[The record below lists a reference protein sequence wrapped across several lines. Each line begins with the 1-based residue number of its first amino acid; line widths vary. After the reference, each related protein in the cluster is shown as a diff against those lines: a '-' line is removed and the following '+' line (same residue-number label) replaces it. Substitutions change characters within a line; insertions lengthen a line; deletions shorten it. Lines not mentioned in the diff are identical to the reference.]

1 MKILIKKYS
10 PLIIL
15 LIFAAFFFKLT
26 IDAYKFYNQDTQ
38 NKQKKFIFAEHKP
51 IKIYPKN
58 NYENLEIGDKILYD
72 FVSQKNWKLEANKTQ
87 DKATI
92 SPAKHEF
99 QNRTEHKKPQVNQV
113 INLENH
119 TIRIVATKEA
129 EQKLTTNKNTI
140 QLGAYATINQA
151 EKEKYRVINLYKE
164 AAQKH
169 HFYIEKVFIKN
180 KGTIY
185 RLKIGPFANSN
196 LAKNFCANLR
206 KKNLECFMTVN

>member
-10 PLIIL
+10 PIFIL
-15 LIFAAFFFKLT
+15 LLFTAFFFKL
-26 IDAYKFYNQDTQ
+26 ILDAYEFYNQDTQ

-51 IKIYPKN
+51 IKIDPKN
-58 NYENLEIGDKILYD
+58 NYEDLEIGDKILYD
-72 FVSQKNWKLEANKTQ
+72 FVSQKNWRLQPNKQQ
-87 DKATI
+87 DNSTI
-92 SPAKHEF
+92 TPTKHHF
-99 QNRTEHKKPQVNQV
+99 QNRIEHKKPQINQV

-119 TIRIVATKEA
+119 TIRIVAKKEA
-129 EQKLTTNKNTI
+129 EQKLATNKNTI

-151 EKEKYRVINLYKE
+151 EKEKYRIINLYKE
-164 AAQKH
+164 AAQKY
-169 HFYIEKVFIKN
+169 HFYIEKAFIKN

-185 RLKIGPFANSN
+185 RLKIGPFANST